1 MAHGTGTVLTTVRA
15 PYGVKVTAVQ
25 LAEKIVSLKSAEEY
39 DAVAFSFFSDVSPS
53 LQKEFIK
60 QMGVNAEM
68 ASKVANKFSKLAG
81 FKLAL
86 STE

>member
-15 PYGVKVTAVQ
+15 PYGVKVTAAQ
-25 LAEKIVSLKSAEEY
+25 LAEKIVSAKSADEY
-39 DAVAFSFFSDVSPS
+39 DAVAFSFFSDVSPN

-60 QMGVNAEM
+60 QMGVNADL
-68 ASKVANKFSKLAG
+68 AAIVANKFSKLAG